1 LASIKNDKYKMKN
14 EIEFPIMDIAEFM
27 FESEKVFFSDLNFET
42 NHTFKEKYIR
52 KLPKWRFVDSGGK
65 ELKVK
70 LVKKEEIKN
79 FLSFLIKPSFE
90 IEIELYATG
99 KVYSLDELKTEILR
113 KKNDMFHIYHNKL
126 ISLEEYVKKL
136 TNAKTFLEIIDIAS
150 FEDYKN

>member
-1 LASIKNDKYKMKN
+1 M
-14 EIEFPIMDIAEFM
+14 
-27 FESEKVFFSDLNFET
+27 
-42 NHTFKEKYIR
+42 
-52 KLPKWRFVDSGGK
+52 
-65 ELKVK
+65 
-70 LVKKEEIKN
+70 
-79 FLSFLIKPSFE
+79 SFLIKPSFE